1 MKIVSV
7 NVKQLNKYS
16 KDPEFLNKS
25 RRPCVLIVQL
35 KYKGKRYN
43 FAVPFR
49 SNIPAASPKDEYF
62 PLPPRSTTREGNRH
76 GLHYIK
82 MFPIRNDCLE
92 IYHTEGNV
100 AATLYKAI
108 IDKNQK
114 QIVSECQKYLQK
126 YENGEIP
133 NYATDIDLLLSLM

>member
-1 MKIVSV
+1 
-7 NVKQLNKYS
+7 
-16 KDPEFLNKS
+16 
-25 RRPCVLIVQL
+25 
-35 KYKGKRYN
+35 
-43 FAVPFR
+43 
-49 SNIPAASPKDEYF
+49 
-62 PLPPRSTTREGNRH
+62 
-76 GLHYIK
+76 

-100 AATLYKAI
+100 AATMYKAI